1 MKKEITITERM
12 IVNFVCDHVNILS
25 PGTRDNYT
33 LWDKGGKIIKTDG
46 SMEFR
51 SDDYAYIL
59 ELEFCNEFAPYTR
72 KQVGVMVSAA
82 MADELEEC

>member
-1 MKKEITITERM
+1 M

-25 PGTRDNYT
+25 PGTCDSYT
-33 LWDKGGKIIKTDG
+33 LWDKGGKILKTEG

-51 SDDYAYIL
+51 SDDYVKII

-72 KQVGVMVSAA
+72 REVGAMVAAAMAAA

>member
-1 MKKEITITERM
+1 MKNSITITERM

-25 PGTRDNYT
+25 PGTCDSYT
-33 LWDKGGKIIKTDG
+33 LWDKGGKILKTEG

-51 SDDYAYIL
+51 SDDYVKII

-72 KQVGVMVSAA
+72 REVGAMVAAA